1 LHRNNLKPRQSPKLS
16 YFCPVNIF
24 DKINRQFL
32 NPELQFQASRSSGPG
47 GQNVNKVNTRMV
59 LIFHVFDSAIL
70 SDIQKELLKTKL
82 ANKIDSEGKIQ
93 IQAQE
98 KRTQTQNKEVAIKK
112 FYAML
117 AKAFIKIAPRLAT
130 KPGKAAIEKRLTG
143 KRKQAERKNAR
154 SGNYDD

>member
-1 LHRNNLKPRQSPKLS
+1 
-16 YFCPVNIF
+16 
-24 DKINRQFL
+24 
-32 NPELQFQASRSSGPG
+32 
-47 GQNVNKVNTRMV
+47 MV
-59 LIFHVFDSAIL
+59 LIFYVFDSAIL
-70 SDIQKELLKTKL
+70 SDSEKELLKTKL

-117 AKAFIKIAPRLAT
+117 AKAFIKKAPRLAT
-130 KPGKAAIEKRLTG
+130 KPGKAAIEKRLTA